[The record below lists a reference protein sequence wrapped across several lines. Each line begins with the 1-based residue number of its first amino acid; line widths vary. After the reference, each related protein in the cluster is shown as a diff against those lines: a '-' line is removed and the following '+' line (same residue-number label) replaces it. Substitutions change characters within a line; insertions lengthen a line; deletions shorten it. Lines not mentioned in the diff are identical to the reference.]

1 MDKSRRR
8 FLGVS
13 AAALAGITVLPSL
26 TSCKGADKSA
36 APADGKV
43 NSNFA
48 GVAMGCITYSFRGTP
63 GGLENL
69 LGYCKDAGVSN
80 LELMGNDLEG
90 CLGIPES
97 PQQRL
102 MAEARAAAEK
112 AGQQIQG
119 RIQLGPEAQ
128 AEMAKYQET
137 LKAHLI

>member
-1 MDKSRRR
+1 MNKSRRR

-26 TSCKGADKSA
+26 TSCAGAEPKAA

-48 GVAMGCITYSFRGTP
+48 GVHMGCLTYSFRGTP

-69 LGYCKDAGVSN
+69 LSYCKNAGVSN

-90 CLGIPES
+90 CLGV
-97 PQQRL
+97 
-102 MAEARAAAEK
+102 
-112 AGQQIQG
+112 
-119 RIQLGPEAQ
+119 
-128 AEMAKYQET
+128 
-137 LKAHLI
+137 